1 MAQYLIVAI
10 TFVFILGMIWLR
22 SRLHY
27 VERGGG
33 VLRLQPAGRI
43 YFASALGVLIIG
55 WFVAPA
61 VGHAIWPGA
70 AITPTL
76 MRVVWCLGTYY
87 VYILVH
93 RLLKSRGTMVFRY
106 EEPVP

>member
-10 TFVFILGMIWLR
+10 TTVFILGMIWLR

-27 VERGGG
+27 VERGRGT
-33 VLRLQPAGRI
+33 LRLQPAGRL

-55 WFVAPA
+55 WFAAPL
-61 VGHAIWPGA
+61 VGRAIWPGA
-70 AITPTL
+70 AVTPTL
-76 MRVVWCLGTYY
+76 MRVLWGLATYY
-87 VYILVH
+87 IYILVH

-106 EEPVP
+106 EEPAT